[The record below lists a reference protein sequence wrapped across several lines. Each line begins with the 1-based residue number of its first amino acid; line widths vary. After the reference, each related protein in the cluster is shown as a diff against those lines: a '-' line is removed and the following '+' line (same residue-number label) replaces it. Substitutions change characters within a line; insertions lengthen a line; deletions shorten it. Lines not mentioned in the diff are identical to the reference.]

1 MDILYIAPCG
11 RRLRTFPE
19 IQRYLELKEVKDL
32 NIDHFTFSRKVDV
45 GEVWEGDKVRRE
57 GGEEGK
63 EGRREGGMGGGR
75 EGERKAME
83 VRNVILLIVL
93 EGKREE
99 RREERLVG
107 GTTMVRL

>member
-45 GEVWEGDKVRRE
+45 GEVWEGDKVRGKGGE
-57 GGEEGK
+57 GGRRGEGVQQWK
-63 EGRREGGMGGGR
+63 VVS
-75 EGERKAME
+75 E
-83 VRNVILLIVL
+83 VHV
-93 EGKREE
+93 E
-99 RREERLVG
+99 
-107 GTTMVRL
+107 MSFC

>member
-45 GEVWEGDKVRRE
+45 GEVWEGDKVRE
-57 GGEEGK
+57 GEWI
-63 EGRREGGMGGGR
+63 GGR
-75 EGERKAME
+75 EGLGLGGR
-83 VRNVILLIVL
+83 
-93 EGKREE
+93 E
-99 RREERLVG
+99 RRGEG
-107 GTTMVRL
+107 GR

>member
-45 GEVWEGDKVRRE
+45 GEVWEGDKVRGE
-57 GGEEGK
+57 GGEDRRRGEGVQQWK
-63 EGRREGGMGGGR
+63 VVS
-75 EGERKAME
+75 E
-83 VRNVILLIVL
+83 VHV
-93 EGKREE
+93 E
-99 RREERLVG
+99 
-107 GTTMVRL
+107 MSFC